1 MNDSSSNI
9 ITNKYLT
16 FVLATEE
23 YAVDILRVQEIKGWN
38 KVTPI
43 PNTPPYICG
52 VINLRGTIVPVID
65 LRLRFNLTHQEYG
78 TMTVIVVVKV
88 LSQNGK
94 ERIMGVV
101 VDAVSDVYDVS
112 ENELKP
118 PPDFGSVISTEFV
131 KGLATV
137 EEKMVIVLDVDKL
150 LNSQELAI
158 VDNLSTL

>member
-1 MNDSSSNI
+1 
-9 ITNKYLT
+9 
-16 FVLATEE
+16 
-23 YAVDILRVQEIKGWN
+23 
-38 KVTPI
+38 
-43 PNTPPYICG
+43 
-52 VINLRGTIVPVID
+52 
-65 LRLRFNLTHQEYG
+65 
-78 TMTVIVVVKV
+78 
-88 LSQNGK
+88 
-94 ERIMGVV
+94 MGVV